1 MPDGNVQKKGPR
13 PRSADA
19 EQTRRSIIDA
29 ARAEFAEKGLSGARV
44 DEIAART
51 RTTKPMIY
59 YYFESKEKLYA
70 AVMEETYGGMR
81 DVEQNLQL
89 EHLPPIE
96 AMRRLVEVTFDYHA
110 ATPEYVRLISIEN
123 IHEARHIV
131 GMASIARR
139 NAVVIGIVGDLLRR
153 GEREG
158 VFRAGVDPIDMHL
171 LISSFCFYR
180 VSNSHTWG
188 LIFGRELQNPEHAA
202 AQRQMIVEA
211 VLAYLR
217 PAIANEAGAA

>member
-1 MPDGNVQKKGPR
+1 MPDGVTQRKGVPR
-13 PRSADA
+13 PRSPDA

-81 DVEQNLQL
+81 DVEQSLQL
-89 EHLPPIE
+89 EHLSPIE

-131 GMASIARR
+131 GIPSIARR
-139 NAVVIGIVGDLLRR
+139 NAVVIGIVGDLLAR
-153 GEREG
+153 GEQEG

-180 VSNSHTWG
+180 VSNSHTWDV
-188 LIFGRELQNPEHAA
+188 IFGRDLQTPEHAA
-202 AQRQMIVEA
+202 AQRRMIVEA

-217 PAIANEAGAA
+217 PSEIA